1 MSLYRMA
8 AKRLQAEKRKK
19 RKKIFPCLWITFFA
33 SRLIFPIDY
42 DSKLAY
48 SASVGIRVGA
58 APGVT

>member
-19 RKKIFPCLWITFFA
+19 EKKFFVPVDNFFA
-33 SRLIFPIDY
+33 SRLIFPIDH

-58 APGVT
+58 ALGVT

>member
-8 AKRLQAEKRKK
+8 AKRLQAKKTKK
-19 RKKIFPCLWITFFA
+19 RKIKFSLWITFFA
-33 SRLIFPIDY
+33 PRLIFCIDNE
-42 DSKLAY
+42 SKPAY